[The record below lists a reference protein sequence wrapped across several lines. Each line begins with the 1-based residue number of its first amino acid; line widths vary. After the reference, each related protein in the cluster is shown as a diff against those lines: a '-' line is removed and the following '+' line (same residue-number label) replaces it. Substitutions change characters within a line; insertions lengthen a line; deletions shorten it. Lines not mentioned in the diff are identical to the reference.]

1 MKKIVTKI
9 IACILILTFGMLTLV
24 ACGAQKEPAVV
35 NASFEEILTAV
46 KGAIPNSDKTVDVTS
61 TYLKN
66 FIKANPDDYANFTV
80 QVQSMSTAID
90 EYGIFEANDES
101 EVKAIEEM
109 IDAYFD
115 FYVNE
120 VWDDRY
126 LAEEF
131 PKLRD
136 AERVTRGNFVL
147 YVILDADARADAIA
161 AFENAA
167 K

>member
-1 MKKIVTKI
+1 MKNITKI
-9 IACILILTFGMLTLV
+9 ITLVLLLTLGLTVLV
-24 ACGAQKEPAVV
+24 ACGGEKAPVVV
-35 NASFEEILTAV
+35 NASFDEILTAV
-46 KGAIPNSDKTVDVTS
+46 KGAIPNSDKMVDATN

-80 QVQSMSTAID
+80 QVQSISTAID
-90 EYGIFEANDES
+90 EFGLFEAKDAS
-101 EVKAIEEM
+101 EAEAIEDM
-109 IDAYFD
+109 IEAYFD
-115 FYVNE
+115 FYENE

-126 LAEEF
+126 VAEEF

-136 AERVTRGNFVL
+136 AECVTRGQYVF
-147 YVILDADARADAIA
+147 YVILDEDARADAIT

>member
-1 MKKIVTKI
+1 MKTLTKI
-9 IACILILTFGMLTLV
+9 IALLLLLTLGISTL
-24 ACGAQKEPAVV
+24 ASCGGEKEPVVV

-46 KGAIPNSDKTVDVTS
+46 KGAIPNSDKTVDATS
-61 TYLKN
+61 TYLKS
-66 FIKANPDDYANFTV
+66 FIKMNPDDYANFTV

-90 EYGIFEANDES
+90 EYGLFEAKDAS
-101 EVKAIEEM
+101 EVKAIEDM

-126 LAEEF
+126 VAEEF

-136 AERVTRGNFVL
+136 AERVTRGNFVF
-147 YVILDADARADAIA
+147 YVILDADARADAIT

>member
-1 MKKIVTKI
+1 MKNIVKL
-9 IACILILTFGMLTLV
+9 IACVLLLTLGLSTLV
-24 ACGAQKEPAVV
+24 ACGGETSTEPV

-46 KGAIPNSDKTVDVTS
+46 KGAVPNSDKMVDATS

-80 QVQSMSTAID
+80 QVQSISTAID
-90 EYGIFEANDES
+90 EFGLFEAKSVE
-101 EVKAIEEM
+101 EAEAIEDM
-109 IDAYFD
+109 IEAYLD
-115 FYVNE
+115 FYENE

-126 LAEEF
+126 VAEEF

-136 AERVTRGNFVL
+136 AECVRRGQYVF
-147 YVILDADARADAIA
+147 YVILGEDARADAIT